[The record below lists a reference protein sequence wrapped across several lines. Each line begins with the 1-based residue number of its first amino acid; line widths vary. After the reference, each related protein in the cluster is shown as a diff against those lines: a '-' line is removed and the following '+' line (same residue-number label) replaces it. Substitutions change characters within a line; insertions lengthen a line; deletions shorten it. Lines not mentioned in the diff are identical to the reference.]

1 MINSM
6 QGGEWTFLIS
16 FLGSAQQIRPANH
29 RAIMQKIKKC
39 YKCKKNIPLTG
50 FNKNKARKDSLQ
62 SSCKPCQRQ
71 TSKKYY
77 NSNRKRCIDIIGIN
91 RRRRA
96 LENYIEIITKYLNV
110 PCVDCKKIYHPASMV
125 FDHKVGSVKNIYRN
139 EGVNYLIRAGYSKEV
154 IKEEIEKCDVRCQN
168 CHYLKTSKDFKHWS
182 EISFLINDYSSIIKK
197 LYKKHW
203 NFFDFDKFK
212 IQKGEISEKFSSAM
226 LERAHV
232 EIEKKKEKIA

>member
-197 LYKKHW
+197 LYKKHC
-203 NFFDFDKFK
+203 NFFDFDTFK

-226 LERAHV
+226 LEKAHL